1 MKIYFAMSRIRIKN
15 GYGNTITIQILFYN
29 KVDTVEIIKEIE
41 RNHTILSNIVNKIN
55 KNDFL
60 QAQIS
65 SLENEIINSSLIEG
79 EILDRASVRSSI
91 KKKLD
96 EKFDGLADT
105 SSTRQTDN
113 LISILLDANLN
124 KAPMSIERLHG

>member
-1 MKIYFAMSRIRIKN
+1 M
-15 GYGNTITIQILFYN
+15 
-29 KVDTVEIIKEIE
+29 
-41 RNHTILSNIVNKIN
+41 
-55 KNDFL
+55 
-60 QAQIS
+60 
-65 SLENEIINSSLIEG
+65 ENEIINSSLIEG